1 MFLGTLRSAN
11 VLKGD
16 ETTDRFLRTL
26 IEIAVTH
33 CLNSADSATA
43 AAAAGGAG
51 KDGGAAGGS
60 ALSFLATDALV
71 QLVVTLVHNGGGD
84 AFLSK

>member
-43 AAAAGGAG
+43 AAAAAGGTG
-51 KDGGAAGGS
+51 KEGAGGS